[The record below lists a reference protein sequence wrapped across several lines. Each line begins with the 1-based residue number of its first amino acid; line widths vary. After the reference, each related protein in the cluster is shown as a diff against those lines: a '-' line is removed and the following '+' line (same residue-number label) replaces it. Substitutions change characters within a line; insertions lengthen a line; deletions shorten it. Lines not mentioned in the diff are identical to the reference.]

1 MSLIELTDEDLPCSA
16 SQWEGMPLKN
26 GHRICSISDPH
37 RLNRKN
43 ILDQVNYP
51 HVAICVD
58 KSCSYGR
65 GVMQGIADYL
75 EVHGPWSLSI
85 DPGASGNYQEGWL
98 KNWRGDGVIAYIED
112 PTVAANL
119 RRAGIPAVEVFRHHL
134 DLGLAQV
141 GNDEALIGRMAA
153 EHLLERKFSN
163 FAFCGYRD
171 HLWSDL
177 RREGFAERVR
187 QGGGSCLRHDS
198 VHTPARLAEWEQGQ
212 EELTVWLKQL
222 PKPVGLM
229 ACSDGHALRIL
240 DACHR
245 AHLAVPE
252 EVAVIGVDND
262 EETCR
267 LANPPLSSVI
277 DNPRR
282 IGFEAAQLLG
292 QIMARSQETKPDSP
306 LLIAPVGV
314 VTRRSTD
321 TTAID
326 DPIIARA
333 AQIIREHACKGLTV
347 KDLVSQLRMSHTTLY
362 ERFQAALGL
371 PPHQAI
377 LKTKLDRVKNL
388 LKQTDLSLEQIAEH
402 AGFNHA
408 EYMQVAFKREV
419 GTTPGKYRRAA

>member
-1 MSLIELTDEDLPCSA
+1 MKHVLSR
-16 SQWEGMPLKN
+16 LK
-26 GHRICSISDPH
+26 
-37 RLNRKN
+37 
-43 ILDQVNYP
+43 YP
-51 HVAICVD
+51 HVAVCVD
-58 KSCSYGR
+58 KSRSYGR

-75 EVHGPWSLSI
+75 EIHGPWALSI

-98 KNWRGDGVIAYIED
+98 KNWRGDGVIAFIED
-112 PTVAANL
+112 PAVAEDL
-119 RRAGIPAVEVFRHHL
+119 RRAGIPAVEVFRHHV
-134 DLGLAQV
+134 DLGLPQV
-141 GNDEALIGRMAA
+141 GNDEAKIGRLAA
-153 EHLLERKFSN
+153 EHLLDRKFSK
-163 FAFCGYRD
+163 FAFCGYRN

-177 RREGFAERVR
+177 RREGFEERVR
-187 QGGGSCLRHDS
+187 RGGGSSCLYES
-198 VHTPARLAEWEQGQ
+198 VHTPARLADWEQGQ
-212 EELTVWLKQL
+212 EELIVWLRQL

-229 ACSDGHALRIL
+229 ACSDAHALRIL

-245 AHLAVPE
+245 AQLAVPE

-277 DNPRR
+277 DHPRR
-282 IGFEAAQLLG
+282 VGFEAARLLG
-292 QIMARSQETKPDSP
+292 QIMVGAQNQNHDSP
-306 LLIAPVGV
+306 LLIAPLGV
-314 VTRRSTD
+314 ATRRSTD
-321 TTAID
+321 TTAIE
-326 DPIIARA
+326 DPMVARA

-347 KDLVSQLRMSHTTLY
+347 KDLVSQMRMSHTTLY